1 MVNNVGQRN
10 AGAGTNVAAEFE
22 KVKELIANL
31 QEDYNTLHEKA
42 RNIASNI
49 QINSTKLRKFYNH
62 VKKIEV
68 SRSAETDV
76 EKTLKRELNKF
87 LAVLLYDV
95 GREEQNH
102 EQLKKL
108 AEGMK
113 KVVDVVKQKNGE
125 EIKKAYNLF
134 MDFFEALVAYHRYYE
149 VINKSRQR
157 GNKAWK

>member
-1 MVNNVGQRN
+1 MVSNVVQGN
-10 AGAGTNVAAEFE
+10 AGAGTNVAAEFD

-42 RNIASNI
+42 RNIASSI

-68 SRSAETDV
+68 SGLAETDV

-95 GREEQNH
+95 GREGNQK
-102 EQLKKL
+102 QLKEF

-113 KVVDVVKQKNGE
+113 KVVDVIKRKNGA

-134 MDFFEALVAYHRYYE
+134 TDFFEALVAYHKYK
-149 VINKSRQR
+149 KS
-157 GNKAWK
+157 

>member
-10 AGAGTNVAAEFE
+10 AGVGTKIAAEFN
-22 KVKELIANL
+22 KVKELIDNL

-42 RNIASNI
+42 RNIAFNI
-49 QINSTKLRKFYNH
+49 EINSTKLRKFYNH

-68 SRSAETDV
+68 SGLEEADV
-76 EKTLKRELNKF
+76 EKILKRELNRF

-95 GREEQNH
+95 GREGNQ
-102 EQLKKL
+102 EQLKEF

-113 KVVDVVKQKNGE
+113 EVVDVIKQKNCV

-134 MDFFEALVAYHRYYE
+134 TDFFEALVAYHKYY
-149 VINKSRQR
+149 KKR
-157 GNKAWK
+157 

>member
-1 MVNNVGQRN
+1 MVGNVVQEN
-10 AGAGTNVAAEFE
+10 VGAGTNVTAEFE
-22 KVKELIANL
+22 EVGKLIANL

-42 RNIASNI
+42 RNIASSI

-68 SRSAETDV
+68 SGLAEADV
-76 EKTLKRELNKF
+76 EKILKRELNKF

-95 GREEQNH
+95 GREERNQ

-113 KVVDVVKQKNGE
+113 KVVDVVKQKNGV
-125 EIKKAYNLF
+125 EIKRAYNLF
-134 MDFFEALVAYHRYYE
+134 TDFFEALVAYHRYYE
-149 VINKSRQR
+149 AINNSKSR
-157 GNKAWK
+157 

>member
-1 MVNNVGQRN
+1 MVSNVVQGN

-42 RNIASNI
+42 WNIASNI

-68 SRSAETDV
+68 SGLEEADV

-95 GREEQNH
+95 GREE
-102 EQLKKL
+102 
-108 AEGMK
+108 
-113 KVVDVVKQKNGE
+113 
-125 EIKKAYNLF
+125 
-134 MDFFEALVAYHRYYE
+134 
-149 VINKSRQR
+149 NKSR
-157 GNKAWK
+157 NSSKNLLKE

>member
-42 RNIASNI
+42 WNIASNI

-68 SRSAETDV
+68 SGLEEADV

-95 GREEQNH
+95 GREERNQ

-113 KVVDVVKQKNGE
+113 KVVDVVKQKNGV

-134 MDFFEALVAYHRYYE
+134 ADFFEALVAYHKYM
-149 VINKSRQR
+149 NP
-157 GNKAWK
+157 

>member
-1 MVNNVGQRN
+1 MVSNFVQENV
-10 AGAGTNVAAEFE
+10 GAGTKVAAEFN
-22 KVKELIANL
+22 KVKELIDNL

-42 RNIASNI
+42 WNIASSI
-49 QINSTKLRKFYNH
+49 RINSTKLRKFYNH

-68 SRSAETDV
+68 SGLAENNV

-95 GREEQNH
+95 GREEKQKQ
-102 EQLKKL
+102 EQLKEF

-113 KVVDVVKQKNGE
+113 KVVDVVKQKNGV

-134 MDFFEALVAYHRYYE
+134 TDFFEALVAYHRYYE
-149 VINKSRQR
+149 AINNSKSR
-157 GNKAWK
+157 

>member
-1 MVNNVGQRN
+1 MVGNVVQEN
-10 AGAGTNVAAEFE
+10 VGAGTNVTAEFE
-22 KVKELIANL
+22 EVGKLIANL

-42 RNIASNI
+42 RNIASSI

-68 SRSAETDV
+68 SGLAETDV

-95 GREEQNH
+95 GREGNQK
-102 EQLKKL
+102 QLKEF

-113 KVVDVVKQKNGE
+113 KVVDVIKQKNGV

-134 MDFFEALVAYHRYYE
+134 MDFFEALVAYHKYYE
-149 VINKSRQR
+149 PKDNSKSR
-157 GNKAWK
+157 

>member
-1 MVNNVGQRN
+1 MVSNFVQENV
-10 AGAGTNVAAEFE
+10 GAGTNVAAEFD

-42 RNIASNI
+42 WNIASSI

-68 SRSAETDV
+68 SGLAETDV

-95 GREEQNH
+95 GREGNQK
-102 EQLKKL
+102 QLKEL

-113 KVVDVVKQKNGE
+113 KVVDVIKQKNGV

-134 MDFFEALVAYHRYYE
+134 TDFFEALVAYHKYYE
-149 VINKSRQR
+149 AMKNSKSR
-157 GNKAWK
+157 

>member
-1 MVNNVGQRN
+1 MVSNFVQGY
-10 AGAGTNVAAEFE
+10 AGAGTNVAAEFD

-42 RNIASNI
+42 RNIASSI

-68 SRSAETDV
+68 SGLAETDV

-95 GREEQNH
+95 GREERNQ

-113 KVVDVVKQKNGE
+113 KVVDVVKQKNGV
-125 EIKKAYNLF
+125 EIKRAYNLF
-134 MDFFEALVAYHRYYE
+134 TDFFEALVAYHRYYE
-149 VINKSRQR
+149 AINNSKSR
-157 GNKAWK
+157 